1 MPWQATPYCHT
12 DRRVYR
18 FCIDPHLRRVRM
30 SRRGHLRDGCP
41 FGQLRQDL
49 LERPADLTVG
59 GGLGG
64 TTTVR
69 AHRVM
74 IMPFGP
80 LGLCSAAA
88 AT

>member
-1 MPWQATPYCHT
+1 M
-12 DRRVYR
+12 YR

-69 AHRVM
+69 ALALGLAHRVM